1 MSEKEMRVRI
11 VPMNADHLDEIE
23 RLERI
28 CFSRPWSKRMLAEE
42 LENACAAFLVA
53 EDADSGQVVGYA
65 GVLVMADEGYI
76 TNVAVFPEYRRR
88 GIGAQIIE
96 VFMNFA
102 RANRLAFLT
111 LEVRP
116 SNAAAIALYQGF
128 GFEEVGRRK
137 NYYDLPKEDALILTC
152 YFNEEAAE

>member
-11 VPMNADHLDEIE
+11 VPMNADHLDDLE
-23 RLERI
+23 RLEKI

-137 NYYDLPKEDALILTC
+137 NCYDLPKEDALILTC